1 MRGAGLVA
9 FFAAGVPLGD
19 GSCLNVVVDR
29 MTVITQGT
37 ARARHIA
44 IAAALL
50 IASTSGAE
58 DVHLITH
65 RQIAAVT
72 NLESAGWLVRP
83 ERASEEHPDQALDAI
98 GIQEGTTVAD
108 VGAGAGYFTWRVAER
123 VGIHGVVFGE
133 DIQAGMLD
141 QLWRN
146 ARARG
151 LSNVRVVLGTAEDPK
166 LPRGSID
173 VALLVNVYHEFAE
186 PEKMLEHI
194 REALKPQ
201 GRLVIVEYRA
211 EDPNVPVRAEQKMTL
226 GDLRSEV
233 QAEGFVFERVN
244 EVLPRQHIVIFRKP

>member
-1 MRGAGLVA
+1 MRGAGIVT

-29 MTVITQGT
+29 MNCAQMTKPGGLGRC
-37 ARARHIA
+37 AA

-50 IASTSGAE
+50 VVTTVGAE
-58 DVHLITH
+58 DFHPITH

-72 NLESAGWLVRP
+72 NFESAGWLVRP
-83 ERASEEHPDQALDAI
+83 ERESEEHPDQALDAI
-98 GIQEGTTVAD
+98 GIQKGTTVAD

-123 VGIHGVVFGE
+123 VGIHGVVYGE

-141 QLWRN
+141 QLSRN

-186 PEKMLEHI
+186 PEKMLDHI
-194 REALKPQ
+194 REALRPQ
-201 GRLVIVEYRA
+201 GRLVVVEYRA
-211 EDPNVPVRAEQKMTL
+211 EDPNLPVRAQQKMTL
-226 GDLRSEV
+226 DDVRSEV
-233 QAEGFVFERVN
+233 QPEGFVFERVS
-244 EVLPRQHIVIFRKP
+244 EV